1 MSKTDMIRDLRALT
15 QAGMK
20 DCKDAL
26 VETGWDLQNAQDLI
40 KQRGKNLV
48 AGKRIA
54 AEGLVTTSYFG
65 DDRTCG
71 MVEVN
76 CVTDFVAR
84 SPDFVSFCQGVMNS
98 MRACWVLGVT
108 WSPTTEIE
116 EKRQK
121 LISTTKENA
130 EIRRW
135 WVEQSLVEYGKV
147 FSYVHQGGK
156 IGVLLNLQAENE
168 GVLNSQ
174 SFNKLGEDLAMQV
187 AAMAP
192 LAVSPEHLD
201 PNVVARQTAIFD
213 AQIKE
218 LNKPEVAS
226 KKIMEGKMAKWYK
239 EVCLLN
245 QESVLFP
252 KKSCA
257 KVIEEAQTEA
267 GGKITVI
274 NLIRCQVGEGI
285 ETEQENFVDEVSKMA
300 GE

>member
-1 MSKTDMIRDLRALT
+1 MSKIDLIRDLRALT
-15 QAGMK
+15 QAGMQ

-26 VETGWDLQNAQDLI
+26 VETGWNLQNAQDLI
-40 KQRGKNLV
+40 KQKGKNFV
-48 AGKRIA
+48 VGKKIA
-54 AEGLVTTSYFG
+54 AEGLVATTYFG

-71 MVEVN
+71 MVEIN

-84 SPDFVSFCQGVMNS
+84 SVDFTSFCQDVIGS
-98 MRACWVLGVT
+98 MCAYWVLGVT
-108 WSPTTEIE
+108 WVPNTEIE

-121 LISTTKENA
+121 LISTTKENI
-130 EIRRW
+130 EIRCW
-135 WVEQSLVEYGKV
+135 WIEQSLAEYGKV

-168 GVLNSQ
+168 DVLSSQ
-174 SFNKLGEDLAMQV
+174 AFNKLGEDLSMQV
-187 AAMAP
+187 AAMTP

-201 PNVVARQTAIFD
+201 LSVVARQTAIFD

-218 LNKPEVAS
+218 LNKPEAAA

-252 KKSCA
+252 KRSCA
-257 KVIEEAQTEA
+257 KVIEEAQKEA

-285 ETEQENFVDEVSKMA
+285 ETEQENFVDEVGNMI
-300 GE
+300 E